1 MSSQGGEERRDLAAQ
16 LIDSVLR
23 ESAGEL
29 GRAHNF
35 SQFVAGIHDGHYLQQ
50 LAVECYRAMTD
61 DQQRQFQAMI
71 ESIKPRQ

>member
-1 MSSQGGEERRDLAAQ
+1 MSSQGSKERRDLAAQ
-16 LIDSVLR
+16 LLDSVLR
-23 ESAGEL
+23 ESAGEF

-35 SQFVAGIHDGHYLQQ
+35 SQFVAGIRDGHYLQQ

-61 DQQRQFQAMI
+61 DEKRQFQAML